1 MKWWPYFISRSKRS
15 LSRCRL
21 MGHILCKWQLLRHY
35 CEWVWVVLG
44 RWDIILGG
52 WGEWGCMGHYFGR
65 VEVDRKI
72 FWVGGD
78 RWDEWGWVGVG
89 ALFDNALRKS
99 IKKFIIWTFGKRSC
113 FTKSS
118 KQNGCYLVLLKVQY
132 RSSHFWIDQK
142 AK

>member
-1 MKWWPYFISRSKRS
+1 MIWWPYFISWSKRS

-21 MGHILCKWQLLRHY
+21 MDHILCKWRLLRHY
-35 CEWVWVVLG
+35 FEWGWVALG

-52 WGEWGCMGHYFGR
+52 WGCMGHFFGR

-78 RWDEWGWVGVG
+78 GWDEWEWVGVG
-89 ALFDNALRKS
+89 ARFDNAVRKS
-99 IKKFIIWTFGKRSC
+99 IKKFIIWTFGKRGS
-113 FTKSS
+113 FTKIS